1 MNVPSAENLF
11 SEIQQIE
18 SSNNAQIGT
27 FLHNQIDIPITTA
40 LAGVS
45 VAAQRTEPYKTLV
58 ALRQYVRT
66 RVSILGGD
74 NPAPFLLTDAV
85 NRING
90 STLDNEQK
98 DFLVSKIQVLPSQ
111 PVDGG
116 RKRKTRRGGKKSKKT
131 RRSTRARK

>member
-58 ALRQYVRT
+58 ALRQYART
-66 RVSILGGD
+66 RISILGGD

-90 STLDNEQK
+90 STLDNGQK
-98 DFLVSKIQVLPSQ
+98 DFLISKIQVLPQ

-116 RKRKTRRGGKKSKKT
+116 RKRKTRRSRKSKKT
-131 RRSTRARK
+131 RSTRARK

>member
-27 FLHNQIDIPITTA
+27 FLHNQIDTPITTA
-40 LAGVS
+40 LTGVP

-58 ALRQYVRT
+58 ALRQYVRV

-74 NPAPFLLTDAV
+74 NPAPFLLTDAIT
-85 NRING
+85 RING

-98 DFLVSKIQVLPSQ
+98 AFLISKIQVLPSQ

-116 RKRKTRRGGKKSKKT
+116 RKRKTRRARKSK
-131 RRSTRARK
+131 